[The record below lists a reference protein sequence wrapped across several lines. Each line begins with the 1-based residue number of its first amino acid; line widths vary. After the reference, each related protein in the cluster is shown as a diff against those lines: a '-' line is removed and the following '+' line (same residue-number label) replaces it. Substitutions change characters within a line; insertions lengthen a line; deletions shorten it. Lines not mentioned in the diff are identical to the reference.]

1 MGLQLSPL
9 SRMPSCWKLALVL
22 SPLAMGC
29 FSLQP
34 VDRLAPKVG
43 ADVAVDLNDAGRA
56 ALSPK
61 LGPEVAQVHGSLL
74 RRDGDED
81 VLAVT
86 STEFLHGGVRP
97 WPGDT
102 LRVRADYTSRYYE
115 NRVST
120 TRSLIAGGVIVGT
133 IAALTVRALTT
144 TPLAQAPDGGVQGPG
159 DKLRVPLRAGLRF
172 STSSKTATRA
182 ARLLIPFI
190 TRR

>member
-1 MGLQLSPL
+1 MGPQLSTW
-9 SRMPSCWKLALVL
+9 SHMPSCWKLAVVL

-43 ADVAVDLNDAGRA
+43 AEVAVDLNDAGRA

-61 LGPEVAQVHGSLL
+61 LGPEVAQVHGNLL

-86 STEFLHGGVRP
+86 STEFVHGGVRP
-97 WPGDT
+97 WSGDT
-102 LRVRADYTSRYYE
+102 VHVRSDYTARYYE

-120 TRSLIAGGVIVGT
+120 QRSLIAGGI
-133 IAALTVRALTT
+133 IAATVAVLTARALTT
-144 TPLAQAPDGGVQGPG
+144 TPVLQPDGGIQGPG
-159 DKLRVPLRAGLRF
+159 DKLRAPLRGGLRF
-172 STSSKTATRA
+172 STSSTAVDRA

-190 TRR
+190 TRH